1 MVLNQ
6 CKPSASARGRK
17 LAEITCLEGC
27 RFTWPSAEA
36 FSKKGRTSAVGSAPM
51 AGTVGM
57 ASLLDGLCGGS
68 QAAAH
73 EEHRFFG
80 MKISVIAPYNLVSFI
95 NNELLVNKLW
105 N

>member
-6 CKPSASARGRK
+6 CKPSASAQGRK

-27 RFTWPSAEA
+27 RFTWPSTEVLP
-36 FSKKGRTSAVGSAPM
+36 KKEDVSAADSAPM

-73 EEHRFFG
+73 EEHRLIG
-80 MKISVIAPYNLVSFI
+80 MKSVLSPLIT
-95 NNELLVNKLW
+95 
-105 N
+105 